1 MTELTWDGTG
11 ERFYETGVDH
21 GVLYLPDGSGA
32 YPNGVAWNGL
42 TTLTE
47 SPGGA
52 DATAQY
58 ADNIKYLNLISAETF
73 AGTIEAL
80 TYPDEFEQFDG
91 LATPQPG
98 VLVGQQSRK
107 AFGLCYRTL
116 KGNDVDGND
125 LGYKLHLVYGVTVAP
140 SEKAYG
146 TVNDTPAPIAF
157 SWAFTT
163 TPVPVTDLKP
173 TALII
178 IDSTEV
184 TDANLEALM
193 AILYGSEDVDP
204 VLPLPDDVIAL
215 FAGEVTSVIPTVPT
229 FDSDTDTITIVA
241 TTGVIYKNAAT
252 GAVLTTG
259 AHVITVDTVVVAYPA
274 DGYVLTPGH
283 VNEWEFDFS

>member
-1 MTELTWDGTG
+1 MTELAWDGTG

-21 GVLYLPDGSGA
+21 GVLYLPDDTGA
-32 YPNGVAWNGL
+32 YPDGVAWNGL

-52 DATAQY
+52 AATAQY

-73 AGTIEAL
+73 DGTIEAL

-107 AFGLCYRTL
+107 AFGMCYRTL

-125 LGYKLHLVYGVTVAP
+125 LGFKLHLVYGVTVSP
-140 SEKAYG
+140 SQKAYG

-163 TPVPVTDLKP
+163 TPVAVTDLKP

-184 TDANLEALM
+184 DGAAL
-193 AILYGSEDVDP
+193 ADLLTVLYGGVSTDP
-204 VLPLPDDVIAL
+204 RLPLPDEVIAL
-215 FAGEVTSVIPTVPT
+215 FGTTPTEVLATEPAFDSGTNTITIPTVAGVAYQVGGVT
-229 FDSDTDTITIVA
+229 QSAGALVITEDTIVTAVA
-241 TTGVIYKNAAT
+241 TGVHYLNP
-252 GAVLTTG
+252 
-259 AHVITVDTVVVAYPA
+259 D
-274 DGYVLTPGH
+274 H
-283 VNEWEFDFS
+283 VNVWEFDFS